1 MKLAYQAYD
10 RAGRAI
16 NDVIDAAS
24 IAEATESLRREGL
37 FVAQIKGAV
46 QDAVRV
52 TASRAKSRDLAVFTK
67 QFYVLAST
75 GSPVTEALA
84 ALQRQMRNESWKA
97 VLADI
102 GERVE
107 EGEPLSDAMAEH
119 PGFFDEVYRSLIAAG
134 EASGQLVPML
144 ERLAALVN
152 KRWRTQSTLRGAMV
166 YPIALTF
173 IAIAVLLLVM
183 LFVVPRFTEMFQ
195 TLDVPLP
202 PTTLVMLAVS
212 DLATRFWWIGL
223 LTGAGLGWGAWSW
236 LHSEAGGQWRDTV
249 VLKLPVFGRLA
260 QGFVIA
266 RIARLLGSL
275 VESNVPLLEG
285 LQLTQAAAGNAHY
298 VKLLQEAEQA
308 VTQGEPVSRTFR
320 DNPLIPEAFYE
331 ALHNGEQS
339 GKIGPLLLNIA
350 DLMDDE
356 NETSLKAALSLIE
369 PAILVALGMLVGLVA
384 VSMFLPLFDLTAM
397 ASGGGA

>member
-1 MKLAYQAYD
+1 M
-10 RAGRAI
+10 
-16 NDVIDAAS
+16 
-24 IAEATESLRREGL
+24 
-37 FVAQIKGAV
+37 
-46 QDAVRV
+46 
-52 TASRAKSRDLAVFTK
+52 
-67 QFYVLAST
+67 
-75 GSPVTEALA
+75 
-84 ALQRQMRNESWKA
+84 
-97 VLADI
+97 
-102 GERVE
+102 
-107 EGEPLSDAMAEH
+107 
-119 PGFFDEVYRSLIAAG
+119 
-134 EASGQLVPML
+134 
-144 ERLAALVN
+144 
-152 KRWRTQSTLRGAMV
+152 
-166 YPIALTF
+166 
-173 IAIAVLLLVM
+173 
-183 LFVVPRFTEMFQ
+183 
-195 TLDVPLP
+195 
-202 PTTLVMLAVS
+202 
-212 DLATRFWWIGL
+212 
-223 LTGAGLGWGAWSW
+223 
-236 LHSEAGGQWRDTV
+236 
-249 VLKLPVFGRLA
+249 LKLPVFGRLA